1 MIDKI
6 NELLDTRFSK
16 GDYYRPYDDNDITAD
31 SVIEELFE
39 AEASISQY
47 SVDMSMIYENPGC
60 EVYYLS
66 IAFIENGKLEHVVYE
81 MAVC

>member
-6 NELLDTRFSK
+6 NELLDTRFSN

-31 SVIEELFE
+31 SVIEELLE
-39 AEASISQY
+39 AEESVSQY

-66 IAFIENGKLEHVVYE
+66 IAFITNGKLEHIVYE
-81 MAVC
+81 MVVC